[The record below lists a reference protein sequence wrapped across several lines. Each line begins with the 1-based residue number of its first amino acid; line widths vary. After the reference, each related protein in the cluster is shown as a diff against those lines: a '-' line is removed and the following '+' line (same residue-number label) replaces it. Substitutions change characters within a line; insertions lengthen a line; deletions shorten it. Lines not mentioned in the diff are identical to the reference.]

1 MYTPD
6 SRPSIMELDTGEVR
20 PAIAD
25 LPSSSSDASPWEGIH
40 VEAHAAG
47 RANELVDVVSMKH
60 AIVVQVHGSS
70 IIEWKSE
77 EGTQVVTFQEGQA
90 VLIPALRRFS
100 AKTLRSGE
108 TLVITLDPRFLR
120 FATHSLGGGEEPVE
134 LRFAVP
140 VRDPML
146 HAMAVALHQEVL
158 AGYPGGRVYGESMAA
173 ALSAHLVTRY
183 GATTRREREGAQGG
197 LTKNQL
203 KRVLDYMHAHLA
215 EDIPLSALAQEAGLS
230 LFHFARCFKDSTGL
244 SPHRYL
250 VQCRVD
256 RAREL
261 LISRKHT
268 TSDIA
273 VQVGF
278 CDQSHLT
285 LHFRRVFG
293 VTPKQ
298 FRQQILGRGDHAE

>member
-1 MYTPD
+1 
-6 SRPSIMELDTGEVR
+6 MELESGEVR
-20 PAIAD
+20 PAIPDA
-25 LPSSSSDASPWEGIH
+25 PQSSSAEGPWEGIQ
-40 VEAHAAG
+40 VEAYAAG
-47 RANELVDVVSMKH
+47 RSNELKDVVLMKH
-60 AIVVQVHGSS
+60 AVVVQVQGSS
-70 IIEWKSE
+70 VFEWRSE
-77 EGTQVVTFQEGQA
+77 EGTQVVTFQEGQS

-100 AKTLRSGE
+100 SKTLRSGE
-108 TLVITLDPRFLR
+108 ILMITLDPRFVR
-120 FATHSLGGGEEPVE
+120 FATHTLGGGEDPVE

-140 VRDPML
+140 VRDPL
-146 HAMAVALHQEVL
+146 LSAMAVSLHQEVL

-173 ALSAHLVTRY
+173 SLSAHLVTRY
-183 GATTRREREGAQGG
+183 GAAPRREREGIQGG

-203 KRVLDYMHAHLA
+203 KRVLDYMHAHLS
-215 EDIPLSALAQEAGLS
+215 EDIPLSALAAEAGLS

-298 FRQQILGRGDHAE
+298 FRQQILGRELAAAA